1 MTNQLEMIMKIEVY
15 LHPDMGKGSIKSF
28 IRNWMLV
35 IGMVTGAS
43 AYLIYRAVPAIHFC
57 GPALDKA
64 MSVIQP
70 ALLFAMLFLTFCR
83 IEPREMRPHK
93 WQIWLLLIQ
102 AGLYAILSLIL
113 IIFPDADMRCTI
125 EAAMLCMICPTATAC
140 AVVTGR
146 LGGSMAGVLSY
157 TVLINLLVAVLIP
170 LMVPLTNPMAGLDF
184 MTASAVILAKVF
196 PLLILPC
203 VLAWIVRY
211 VFPKLHARLLAYTD
225 LSFYIWAVSLT
236 LAIVMS
242 TRYIVRNE
250 DSLTQLVEIAA
261 SSALCCAFQFWAGKR
276 IGRKYGCEITAGQA
290 LGQKNTVFA
299 IWVGYTFLTPIVSVA
314 GGFYSIWHNCFNT
327 WQLQRVE
334 RQKGNQK
341 Q

>member
-1 MTNQLEMIMKIEVY
+1 MKKERITGF
-15 LHPDMGKGSIKSF
+15 LRS
-28 IRNWMLV
+28 WMLV
-35 IGMVTGAS
+35 VGMIAGSS
-43 AYLIYRAVPAIHFC
+43 AYLVYHAIPELHFC
-57 GPALDKA
+57 GPVLDRTMA
-64 MSVIQP
+64 VIQP

-102 AGLYAILSLIL
+102 AVFYAGLSLLL
-113 IIFPDADMRCTI
+113 IMFPDIRLRCVI

-157 TVLINLLVAVLIP
+157 TVLVNLLVALLIP
-170 LMVPLTNPMAGLDF
+170 LMVPLTNPVEGLDF
-184 MTASAVILAKVF
+184 ITASALILAKVF

-203 VLAWIVRY
+203 LLAWTIRY
-211 VFPKLHARLLAYTD
+211 LFPVFHAKLLSLTNLA
-225 LSFYIWAVSLT
+225 FYIWAISLT
-236 LAIVMS
+236 LAIAMS

-250 DSLTQLVEIAA
+250 DSLMQLSCIAIA
-261 SSALCCAFQFWAGKR
+261 SAVCCAFQFWAGKR
-276 IGRKYGCEITAGQA
+276 IGRRWGCEITAGQA

-314 GGFYSIWHNCFNT
+314 GGFYSIWHNFYNT
-327 WQLQRVE
+327 WQLQRRE
-334 RQKGNQK
+334 KEKMKNQK